1 MITTTHE
8 GHARGRRPVLF
19 TLFALCLLACVTPL
33 EARERLELGWL
44 ERIRLQPWDIV
55 LKAKLDTGAK
65 TAAIH
70 ATDIERFDKDG
81 KPWVRFKLWLNHRDP
96 ASETITVE
104 KPLVRD
110 VKIKLRGPD
119 EKVSPRPSVK
129 LEFCLGGKRFQ
140 ALFTLVNRKKF
151 NYPVLLGRRFLADIA
166 VIDPAA
172 RYNLDPT
179 CPKPA
184 AE

>member
-1 MITTTHE
+1 MTSNQE
-8 GHARGRRPVLF
+8 RGWRSRLVAAF
-19 TLFALCLLACVTPL
+19 AVLFALAALPL
-33 EARERLELGWL
+33 NGAARDKLELGWL

-55 LKAKLDTGAK
+55 AKAKLDTGAK

-81 KPWVRFKLWLNHRDP
+81 KKWVRFKLWLNHRDP
-96 ASETITVE
+96 GSETILVE
-104 KPLVRD
+104 KPLARD
-110 VKIKLRGPD
+110 VTIKLRGTD
-119 EKVSPRPSVK
+119 KNDARPSVK
-129 LEFCLGGKRFQ
+129 LEFCLGGKRYQ

-172 RYNLDPT
+172 RYNTDPT
-179 CPKPA
+179 CPKTQTP
-184 AE
+184 

>member
-1 MITTTHE
+1 MISNQE
-8 GHARGRRPVLF
+8 RGWCGRMV
-19 TLFALCLLACVTPL
+19 TALAMVIGLCGMNSPAS
-33 EARERLELGWL
+33 AREKMELGWL
-44 ERIRLQPWDIV
+44 ERIRLQPSDIV

-81 KPWVRFKLWLNHRDP
+81 KKWVRFKLWLSHRDP
-96 ASETITVE
+96 DSETITIE
-104 KPLVRD
+104 KPLARD
-110 VKIKLRGPD
+110 VTIKLRGTD
-119 EKVSPRPSVK
+119 KNDARPSVK
-129 LEFCLGGKRFQ
+129 MEFCLGGKRFQ

-151 NYPVLLGRRFLADIA
+151 NYPVLLGRRFLADLA

-172 RYNLDPT
+172 RYNTDPT
-179 CPKPA
+179 CPKSQ

>member
-1 MITTTHE
+1 MILNQE
-8 GHARGRRPVLF
+8 RGWCGRVVA
-19 TLFALCLLACVTPL
+19 ALAMVIGLCGPINPAQ
-33 EARERLELGWL
+33 AREKMELGWL
-44 ERIRLQPWDIV
+44 ERVRLQPWDIV

-81 KPWVRFKLWLNHRDP
+81 KQWVRFKLWLNHRD
-96 ASETITVE
+96 AGSETITVE
-104 KPLVRD
+104 KPLARD
-110 VKIKLRGPD
+110 VTIKLRGTD
-119 EKVSPRPSVK
+119 KNDARPSVK
-129 LEFCLGGKRFQ
+129 LEFCLGSKRFQ

-151 NYPVLLGRRFLADIA
+151 NYPVLLGRRFLADLA

-172 RYNLDPT
+172 RYNMGPT
-179 CPKPA
+179 CPKSR

>member
-1 MITTTHE
+1 MTTPYRE
-8 GHARGRRPVLF
+8 RRARDRLVAFFVSLLLVSAVASAHAR
-19 TLFALCLLACVTPL
+19 
-33 EARERLELGWL
+33 EKMELGWL

-70 ATDIERFDKDG
+70 ATDIERFEKDG
-81 KPWVRFKLWLNHRDP
+81 KPWVRFKLWFAHRDP
-96 ASETITVE
+96 GSETLTVE

-110 VKIKLRGPD
+110 VSIKLRGAE

-129 LEFCLGGKRFQ
+129 LEFCLGGKRFE

-151 NYPVLLGRRFLADIA
+151 NYPVLLGRRFLADLA

-172 RYNLDPT
+172 RYNSTPT
-179 CPKPA
+179 CPKA
-184 AE
+184 GAE